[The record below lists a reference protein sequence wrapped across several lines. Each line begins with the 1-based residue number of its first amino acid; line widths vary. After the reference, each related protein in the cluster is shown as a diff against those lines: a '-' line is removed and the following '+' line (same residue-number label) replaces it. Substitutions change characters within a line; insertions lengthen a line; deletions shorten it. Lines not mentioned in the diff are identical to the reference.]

1 MRDEVKGFKRDRILE
16 AATQLFYERGFT
28 GTTMQAVADRLQVT
42 KPFIYSYF
50 KDKNAL
56 LAAIY
61 DRSTEPLMRGLD
73 QILEGDEPLAAR
85 FSEFIEQFA
94 HLNMQYRI
102 VSTIFL
108 REETHLGKEAQRKLR
123 NFEHSFDAKLT
134 KLISAWNRCRR
145 LQGRRRAA
153 GVTGGRRHDPLDA
166 SMVPG
171 RRPDACRRDRP
182 LHGGSRLERRAMR
195 ARQAE
200 TEGAGAPI
208 FRPLRRRR
216 SGTPPTRVQPA
227 RRAGACTIGGL
238 AFSASTW
245 KPATFL

>member
-1 MRDEVKGFKRDRILE
+1 MRDEVKGFKKDRILE

-73 QILEGDEPLAAR
+73 QMLESDGPPAAR
-85 FSEFIEQFA
+85 FREFIEQFA
-94 HLNMQYRI
+94 HMNMQYRI

-123 NFEHSFDAKLT
+123 TFEHSFDAKLT
-134 KLISAWNRCRR
+134 KLIQRGIDTGDFNVGDAQLTSLAVGGMIRWMHHWYREEGRMPADEIARFMADLALSAV
-145 LQGRRRAA
+145 QGERDQPKQRKTA
-153 GVTGGRRHDPLDA
+153 
-166 SMVPG
+166 
-171 RRPDACRRDRP
+171 RRP
-182 LHGGSRLERRAMR
+182 
-195 ARQAE
+195 
-200 TEGAGAPI
+200 
-208 FRPLRRRR
+208 
-216 SGTPPTRVQPA
+216 SGR
-227 RRAGACTIGGL
+227 
-238 AFSASTW
+238 
-245 KPATFL
+245 